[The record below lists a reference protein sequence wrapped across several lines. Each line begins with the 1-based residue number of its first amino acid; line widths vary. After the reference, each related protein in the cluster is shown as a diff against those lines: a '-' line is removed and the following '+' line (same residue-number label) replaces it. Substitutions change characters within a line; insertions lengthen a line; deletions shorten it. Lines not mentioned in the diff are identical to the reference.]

1 MLKDKKKVSFW
12 IIIAVVAVLASLAT
26 VAILVLRAK
35 KRKQALQQNEQEA
48 ECCMSFDCTEDDG
61 DEMFEEVPEEPV
73 EVPAE

>member
-35 KRKQALQQNEQEA
+35 KRKQALQEGQQDA
-48 ECCMSFDCTEDDG
+48 ECCMSFDCTEEDG
-61 DEMFEEVPEEPV
+61 DEIFDEIPEEPV